1 MDIHS
6 IYISLLIRN
15 QGECPDTVLI
25 MPVSMIMGKQ
35 NYFSPLFYI
44 SLLIRNQGECPDI
57 VLIMPIPM
65 IMGKQNYFSPQIR
78 DL

>member
-35 NYFSPLFYI
+35 NYFSPLFTFH
-44 SLLIRNQGECPDI
+44 SSSGTKVNALI
-57 VLIMPIPM
+57 
-65 IMGKQNYFSPQIR
+65 
-78 DL
+78 